1 MLLRTCSDLALLWP
15 KPAAAALVQ
24 PLIWELTYA
33 AGAAL
38 KRRKKKSIAIT
49 LRCKELKYKEI
60 NKCHTARIQ
69 AWIQT

>member
-38 KRRKKKSIAIT
+38 KRRKKKKY
-49 LRCKELKYKEI
+49 RNNLKM
-60 NKCHTARIQ
+60 
-69 AWIQT
+69 